1 MLNYQLHRDSL
12 TKKIECIGKRSITFA
27 IFFNLAYCNL
37 LFQII
42 IDLSFNN
49 RYIIENNQQMIFHK
63 NQIILA
69 TLNYKTKNKKTKK
82 IFMKENFK
90 IQSKICMHY

>member
-1 MLNYQLHRDSL
+1 
-12 TKKIECIGKRSITFA
+12 
-27 IFFNLAYCNL
+27 
-37 LFQII
+37 
-42 IDLSFNN
+42 
-49 RYIIENNQQMIFHK
+49 MIFHK

-90 IQSKICMHY
+90 IQSKICMHYWNMNWNIIWIEKTSHTEQKNIFQNSMYLCKKIEALL